1 MSTFPEITARAWNE
15 CRLLDTVLELTH
27 QCNFDCFFCYND
39 RVLRTWPLRYNEYSD
54 LMEQLAD
61 MAVLNLTLTGG
72 EPLVHPDF
80 FAIGAR
86 ARDLG
91 FVIRLKSNG
100 HLLRGDVLR
109 RLQDEVA
116 PYQIDLSLH
125 GATAATHDR
134 QTQRPGSF
142 DRLLKN
148 IDEMNSLELRMKLN
162 CTLTAWN
169 EEEVE
174 EIFNLADRLGLLLN
188 FNATVS
194 PKDDGD
200 TAPMNLAPSSEGIS
214 RLARVL
220 GQRREEAQRR
230 EKAENPLPDGQEQGP
245 DVIRRCGAGAS
256 SVTIDQWGN
265 VMPCVQWRR
274 VVGNVREKPIAEIW
288 STSSGLEEVR
298 ALTVE
303 AKKVA
308 PRFDGPTDVTIFCP
322 GVADLLTGD
331 ALAPYPGLP
340 SHEVPS
346 SSNEDEAGDR

>member
-15 CRLLDTVLELTH
+15 CRLLDAVLEITH
-27 QCNFDCFFCYND
+27 ECNFDCFFCYND
-39 RVLRTWPLRYNEYSD
+39 RVLRTWPLTFDEYSD

-80 FAIGAR
+80 FTIGAR

-91 FVIRLKSNG
+91 FVIRLKCNG

-109 RLQDEVA
+109 RLIDEVA

-134 QTQRPGSF
+134 QTQRPGSI

-148 IDEMNSLELRMKLN
+148 IDEMNRLELRMKLN

-174 EIFNLADRLGLLLN
+174 KAFNLADRLGLLLN

-200 TAPMNLAPSSEGIS
+200 TAPMNLAPSPEGIS
-214 RLARVL
+214 QLAQVL
-220 GQRREEAQRR
+220 EQRHEDARSSKGEGVPRGEAEAQ
-230 EKAENPLPDGQEQGP
+230 GP
-245 DVIRRCGAGAS
+245 AVIRHCGAGAS

-288 STSSGLEEVR
+288 STSSDLEEVQ
-298 ALTVE
+298 ALTIE

-322 GVADLLTGD
+322 GIADLLTGD

-340 SHEVPS
+340 FHGVSS
-346 SSNEDEAGDR
+346 SSNDDGTVDR

>member
-1 MSTFPEITARAWNE
+1 VSTFPEITARAWNE
-15 CRLLDTVLELTH
+15 GRLLDAVLELTH
-27 QCNFDCFFCYND
+27 RCNFDCFFCYND
-39 RVLRTWPLRYNEYSD
+39 RVLRTWPLTSDEYSD

-100 HLLRGDVLR
+100 HLLRGDVAR
-109 RLQDEVA
+109 RLKDEVA
-116 PYQIDLSLH
+116 PYQIDLSVH
-125 GATAATHDR
+125 GATAEVHDR
-134 QTQRPGSF
+134 QTQQPGSF
-142 DRLLKN
+142 DQLLKN
-148 IDEMNSLELRMKLN
+148 IDEMNRLELRMKLN

-194 PKDDGD
+194 PKDNGD
-200 TAPMNLAPSSEGIS
+200 TAPMSLAPTPEGIS
-214 RLARVL
+214 RLSRAL
-220 GQRREEAQRR
+220 AQRREEAQRR
-230 EKAENPLPDGQEQGP
+230 EKEESPLKDGKGQGP
-245 DVIRRCGAGAS
+245 DVIRHCGAGAS

-303 AKKVA
+303 AKKVV
-308 PRFDGPTDVTIFCP
+308 PHFDGPADVTIFCP
-322 GVADLLTGD
+322 GIADLLTGD
-331 ALAPYPGLP
+331 ALAFYPGLP
-340 SHEVPS
+340 SQEATS
-346 SSNEDEAGDR
+346 SSDDGAVDH